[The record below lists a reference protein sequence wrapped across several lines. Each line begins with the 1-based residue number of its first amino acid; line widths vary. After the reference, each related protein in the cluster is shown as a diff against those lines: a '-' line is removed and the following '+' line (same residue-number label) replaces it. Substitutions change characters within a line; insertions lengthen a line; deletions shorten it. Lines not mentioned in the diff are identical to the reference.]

1 MISQQQTQEAYDV
14 AIPHRHSPYLPSTNF
29 ETVVRQTIIQDHL
42 TSQCQC
48 TNGEHFI
55 VKSVSRCP
63 RAAIPMHP
71 NRQIGGCIRLFIGGA
86 SYSMAEGVVQALVEI
101 ANEEDQDNLHDP
113 ICVVHVNTC
122 KPHFLVRCTS
132 QDSFEQVC
140 GVMGEMHWEHVAD
153 SRNMSIQVMFQN
165 YGFAIKTPK
174 EVDALLRAK
183 IPEGSPLKRAWDVT
197 KPTGGLQLVML
208 PRHAQRLLALS
219 GRCAQDTDGN
229 LVVAQY
235 QWVADRMNTFLKN
248 SNHDLAR
255 QMCTPMRFVSIEER
269 RQQQSRN

>member
-1 MISQQQTQEAYDV
+1 
-14 AIPHRHSPYLPSTNF
+14 
-29 ETVVRQTIIQDHL
+29 
-42 TSQCQC
+42 
-48 TNGEHFI
+48 
-55 VKSVSRCP
+55 
-63 RAAIPMHP
+63 
-71 NRQIGGCIRLFIGGA
+71 
-86 SYSMAEGVVQALVEI
+86 
-101 ANEEDQDNLHDP
+101 
-113 ICVVHVNTC
+113 VHVNTC

-132 QDSFEQVC
+132 QDSFEKLC

-183 IPEGSPLKRAWDVT
+183 MPTEGSPLKRGWDVT

-208 PRHAQRLLALS
+208 PRHAERLLALS
-219 GRCAQDTDGN
+219 GRCALDTDGN

-235 QWVADRMNTFLKN
+235 PWVAERMNTFLKN

-255 QMCTPMRFVSIEER
+255 QLCWPKRSVSIEER
-269 RQQQSRN
+269 KEQQSQHNQQATQF